1 MSNRQPNAFHR
12 AFPAREF
19 FRGSARSVVFWSI
32 FNGLLL
38 ALLLII
44 FFLILDLLNHQGRI
58 AVQGQDQ
65 VRLLQELQGIAVP
78 EEPAEE
84 SEPAEKEAA
93 PEADSPK
100 EATAEKKTDTEK
112 EPVAGKQAVPE
123 KQAVA
128 EKKADAEQQPP
139 SEPKKKATPPAP
151 VPEELSLRDSGILP
165 SIWWTQ
171 SNFHLG
177 IMQSLYQQVPALQ
190 QNQSA
195 LFTLILAA
203 LVLASLRVLIRW
215 HSRQRSLKISH
226 HVSTTLRNMIHRQA
240 LRLGPGDL
248 SGKETEQA
256 FHLFIQDVAT
266 VQNGVFHWVYGLIRH
281 IVTLVILLLIAIS
294 IDWRLTLQCI
304 IPLAAA
310 WYFLVQH
317 RKDYELQHAK
327 TLVTINKELSLLAE
341 NLRSTRLVRGY
352 GMENA
357 EHEQFQKHLEKY
369 TENLDK
375 LKRVE
380 GWGHRIARGLAVF
393 CSCLV
398 IFLVGYKVLV
408 SPDSL
413 PLSAAVLVVGIFS
426 FFYLPVSGL
435 HELFHVREEA
445 SVAASSIYRYLNLIP
460 EVGQAVGAK
469 FLEPMATALQF
480 ENVSYSL
487 SANSPLILNGFDLKI
502 PAGTST
508 ALVSLEQLAPRAVS
522 FLIPRFIEPRS
533 GRVLIDGEDTA
544 WVTLE
549 SLRAEAIFVSGNDP
563 YLTGSVKDNIRCGD
577 ERYSLQEVIAA
588 SKEAHAHQFIQN
600 LPQGYETVLGQHGED
615 LTTGESFRL
624 GLARALLRKPALMI
638 IEEPEGPLDEDT
650 KTLLEDAYSRIFQN
664 RTVLVIPSRIMTLR
678 RVDQVVVIQDGKV
691 EAVDTQ
697 SNLLKKSALYRHWEY
712 TRFNQFRHSQDNS
725 NEPR

>member
-19 FRGSARSVVFWSI
+19 FRGSARSVVFWSFI
-32 FNGLLL
+32 NGLLL
-38 ALLLII
+38 ALLLLI
-44 FFLILDLLNHQGRI
+44 FFLILDLLDHQGKI
-58 AVQGQDQ
+58 AVQGATQ
-65 VRLLQELQGIAVP
+65 VQLLQELQGITVAAEPVEKP
-78 EEPAEE
+78 EPAEE
-84 SEPAEKEAA
+84 NQPKPKLDTKKEAA
-93 PEADSPK
+93 
-100 EATAEKKTDTEK
+100 
-112 EPVAGKQAVPE
+112 E
-123 KQAVA
+123 KQPEPEP
-128 EKKADAEQQPP
+128 EKKAAPAASQPR
-139 SEPKKKATPPAP
+139 PAL
-151 VPEELSLRDSGILP
+151 ERLSLSNTGILP
-165 SIWWTQ
+165 SVWWTH
-171 SNFHLG
+171 SKYHLG
-177 IMQSLYQQVPALQ
+177 LLKSLYQRVPLLQ

-195 LFTLILAA
+195 LFTLILVS
-203 LVLASLRVLIRW
+203 LVLASIRVLIRW
-215 HSRQRSLKISH
+215 RCRLRSLKVSYHI
-226 HVSTTLRNMIHRQA
+226 STTLRNMIHRQA

-256 FHLFIQDVAT
+256 FHLFIQDVGT
-266 VQNGVFHWVYGLIRH
+266 VQSGVFHWVYDLTRH
-281 IVTLVILLLIAIS
+281 ILTVVVLLLIAVS

-310 WYFLVQH
+310 WYFLLQH
-317 RKDYELQHAK
+317 RKDSELQHAK
-327 TLVTINKELSLLAE
+327 TLVTIETELSLLAE

-357 EHEQFQKHLEKY
+357 EHEQFQKHLAKY
-369 TENLDK
+369 TENLEK

-398 IFLVGYKVLV
+398 VFLVGYKVLV
-408 SPDSL
+408 NPEVL
-413 PLSAAVLVVGIFS
+413 PLSAAVLVVGIFG

-435 HELFHVREEA
+435 HTLLHVREEA
-445 SVAASSIYRYLNLIP
+445 NVAASSIYRYLNLIP

-469 FLEPMATALQF
+469 FLEPLSSALQF
-480 ENVSYSL
+480 ENVNYSL
-487 SANSPLILNGFDLKI
+487 TANSPLILNGFDLKV

-508 ALVSLEQLAPRAVS
+508 ALVSLDKLAPRAVS

-533 GRVLIDGEDTA
+533 GRVLMDGEDTA

-588 SKEAHAHQFIQN
+588 SKESHAHQFIQN

-650 KTLLEDAYSRIFQN
+650 KTLLEDAYARIFQN
-664 RTVLVIPSRIMTLR
+664 RTILVIPSRITTLR

-691 EAVDTQ
+691 ETVDSQ
-697 SNLLKKSALYRHWEY
+697 ANLLKRSALYRHWEY
-712 TRFNQFRHSQDNS
+712 TRFNQFRHSQETP

>member
-19 FRGSARSVVFWSI
+19 FRGSARSVVFWSFI
-32 FNGLLL
+32 NGLLL

-44 FFLILDLLNHQGRI
+44 FFLILDLLDHQGQI

-65 VRLLQELQGIAVP
+65 VQLLQELQGTSVP

-84 SEPAEKEAA
+84 SEPAEAEPEPGADTKKEAA
-93 PEADSPK
+93 SETKTDAENTAVAEK
-100 EATAEKKTDTEK
+100 EPATEKKSEAEKKTPTD
-112 EPVAGKQAVPE
+112 P
-123 KQAVA
+123 
-128 EKKADAEQQPP
+128 EKKAAP
-139 SEPKKKATPPAP
+139 P
-151 VPEELSLRDSGILP
+151 VPEELSLTDSGILP

-171 SNFHLG
+171 SKFHLG
-177 IMQSLYQQVPALQ
+177 IMQVLYQRVPSLQ

-195 LFTLILAA
+195 LFTLIMAA
-203 LVLASLRVLIRW
+203 LVLGSLRVLIRW
-215 HSRQRSLKISH
+215 HCRQRSLKISH
-226 HVSTTLRNMIHRQA
+226 HISTTLRNMIHRQA

-266 VQNGVFHWVYGLIRH
+266 VQNGVFHWVYGLTRH
-281 IVTLVILLLIAIS
+281 TVTLVILLLIAIS

-310 WYFLVQH
+310 WYFLLQH
-317 RKDYELQHAK
+317 RKDYDLQHAK
-327 TLVTINKELSLLAE
+327 TMVTIDTELSLLAE

-380 GWGHRIARGLAVF
+380 GWGHRIARGLAIF

-408 SPDSL
+408 NPEVL
-413 PLSAAVLVVGIFS
+413 PLSSAVLVVGIFA
-426 FFYLPVSGL
+426 FFYLPVNGL
-435 HELFHVREEA
+435 HTLLHVREDS

-469 FLEPMATALQF
+469 FLEPMSTALQF
-480 ENVSYSL
+480 ENVNYSL

-508 ALVSLEQLAPRAVS
+508 ALVSLEKLAPRAVS

-563 YLTGSVKDNIRCGD
+563 YLTGTVKDNIRCGD

-600 LPQGYETVLGQHGED
+600 LPQGYETALGQHGED
-615 LTTGESFRL
+615 LNIGESFRL

-650 KTLLEDAYSRIFQN
+650 KTLLEDAYARIFQN

-691 EAVDTQ
+691 EAVDSQ

-725 NEPR
+725 NE

>member
-19 FRGSARSVVFWSI
+19 FRGSARSVAFWSVV
-32 FNGLLL
+32 NGLLL
-38 ALLLII
+38 AILLVL
-44 FFLILDLLNHQGRI
+44 FFLILDLLDHRGKISVYGEQQ
-58 AVQGQDQ
+58 VQQ
-65 VRLLQELQGIAVP
+65 LQEFRTVPAPAKPAEP
-78 EEPAEE
+78 EEPTKEPAPKEE
-84 SEPAEKEAA
+84 SDEKTTEEKTTPEPEPEIKPEPAASQ
-93 PEADSPK
+93 PLPQQLNL
-100 EATAEKKTDTEK
+100 TDT
-112 EPVAGKQAVPE
+112 
-123 KQAVA
+123 
-128 EKKADAEQQPP
+128 
-139 SEPKKKATPPAP
+139 
-151 VPEELSLRDSGILP
+151 GILP
-165 SIWWTQ
+165 SVWWTH
-171 SNFHLG
+171 SKYHLG
-177 IMQSLYQQVPALQ
+177 LMKTLYQRVPLLQ
-190 QNQSA
+190 ENHSA

-203 LVLASLRVLIRW
+203 LLLASIRVLIRW
-215 HSRQRSLKISH
+215 HCRQRSLKASH

-248 SGKETEQA
+248 SGKETDQA
-256 FHLFIQDVAT
+256 FHLFIKDVGT
-266 VQNGVFHWVYGLIRH
+266 VQNGVFEWIYGISRH
-281 IVTLVILLLIAIS
+281 SITLCILLLVAIS

-310 WYFLVQH
+310 WYFLLQY
-317 RKDYELQHAK
+317 RKEYATQQAR
-327 TLVTINKELSLLAE
+327 TLVSIDTELSFVAE
-341 NLRSTRLVRGY
+341 NLRSTRLVRGF
-352 GMENA
+352 GMETA

-369 TENLDK
+369 TENLNQ

-380 GWGHRIARGLAVF
+380 GWGHRIARGLAVL

-398 IFLVGYKVLV
+398 VFLVGYKVLV
-408 SPDSL
+408 NPESL
-413 PLSAAVLVVGIFS
+413 PLSAAVLMVGIFA
-426 FFYLPVSGL
+426 FFYLPVNGL
-435 HELFHVREEA
+435 EKLFRVREDA
-445 SVAASSIYRYLNLIP
+445 SVSASSIYRYLNLIP

-469 FLEPMATALQF
+469 FLEPLSNSLQF

-487 SANSPLILNGFDLKI
+487 GSNTPLILNGFDLKI

-508 ALVSLEQLAPRAVS
+508 ALVSLEKLAPRAVS
-522 FLIPRFIEPRS
+522 FLIPRFIEPKS
-533 GRVLIDGEDTA
+533 GRVLMDGEDTA

-563 YLTGSVKDNIRCGD
+563 YLTGTVKDNIRCGD

-664 RTVLVIPSRIMTLR
+664 RTILVIPSRIMTLR
-678 RVDQVVVIQDGKV
+678 RVDQVVLIHEGKV
-691 EAVDTQ
+691 ESVDSQ

-712 TRFNQFRHSQDNS
+712 TRFNQFRHSQEAS
-725 NEPR
+725 K

>member
-1 MSNRQPNAFHR
+1 VSNRQPNAFHR

-19 FRGSARSVVFWSI
+19 FRGSARSVAFWSVV
-32 FNGLLL
+32 NGLLL
-38 ALLLII
+38 AILLVL
-44 FFLILDLLNHQGRI
+44 FFLILDLLDHRGKISVYGEQQ
-58 AVQGQDQ
+58 VQQ
-65 VRLLQELQGIAVP
+65 LQEFRTVPAPAKPAEP

-84 SEPAEKEAA
+84 PA
-93 PEADSPK
+93 PK
-100 EATAEKKTDTEK
+100 EESDEKTTEEETTP
-112 EPVAGKQAVPE
+112 EPEPE
-123 KQAVA
+123 KQPEPAA
-128 EKKADAEQQPP
+128 SQPLPQQLNL
-139 SEPKKKATPPAP
+139 T
-151 VPEELSLRDSGILP
+151 DTGILP
-165 SIWWTQ
+165 SVWWTH
-171 SNFHLG
+171 SKYHLG
-177 IMQSLYQQVPALQ
+177 LMKTLYQRVPLLQ
-190 QNQSA
+190 ENHSA

-203 LVLASLRVLIRW
+203 LLLASIRVLIRW
-215 HSRQRSLKISH
+215 HCRQRSLKASH

-248 SGKETEQA
+248 SGKETDQA
-256 FHLFIQDVAT
+256 FHLFIKDVGN
-266 VQNGVFHWVYGLIRH
+266 VQNGVFEWIYGISRH
-281 IVTLVILLLIAIS
+281 SIKLCILLLVAIS

-310 WYFLVQH
+310 WYFLLQY
-317 RKDYELQHAK
+317 RKEYATQQAR
-327 TLVTINKELSLLAE
+327 TLVSIDTELSFVAE
-341 NLRSTRLVRGY
+341 NLRSTRLVRGF
-352 GMENA
+352 GMETA

-369 TENLDK
+369 TENLNQ

-380 GWGHRIARGLAVF
+380 GWGHRIARGLAVL

-398 IFLVGYKVLV
+398 VFLVGYKVLV
-408 SPDSL
+408 NPESL
-413 PLSAAVLVVGIFS
+413 PLSAAVLMVGIFA
-426 FFYLPVSGL
+426 FFYLPVNGL
-435 HELFHVREEA
+435 EKLFRVREDA
-445 SVAASSIYRYLNLIP
+445 SVSASSIYRYLNLIP

-469 FLEPMATALQF
+469 FLEPLSNSLQF

-487 SANSPLILNGFDLKI
+487 GSNTPLILNGFDLKI

-508 ALVSLEQLAPRAVS
+508 ALVSLEKLAPRAVS
-522 FLIPRFIEPRS
+522 FLIPRFIEPKS
-533 GRVLIDGEDTA
+533 GRVLMDGEDTA

-563 YLTGSVKDNIRCGD
+563 YLTGTVKDNIRCGD

-664 RTVLVIPSRIMTLR
+664 RTILVIPSRIMTLR
-678 RVDQVVVIQDGKV
+678 RVDQVVLIHEGKV
-691 EAVDTQ
+691 ESVDSQ

-712 TRFNQFRHSQDNS
+712 TRFNQFRHSQEAS
-725 NEPR
+725 K